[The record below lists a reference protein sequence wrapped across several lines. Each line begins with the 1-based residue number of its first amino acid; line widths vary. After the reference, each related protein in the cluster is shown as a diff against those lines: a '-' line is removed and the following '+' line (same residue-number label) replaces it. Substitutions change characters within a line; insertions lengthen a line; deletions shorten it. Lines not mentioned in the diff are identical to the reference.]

1 MILPWRTVLSVR
13 TVSCCLFAVLGT
25 PSLAGADDGAA
36 MFRSSE
42 SHSGA
47 YAGAPAGAY
56 AGLQWRYQ
64 TSGAVRSSPVVS
76 NGTVY
81 VGSSDGELYALDAS
95 SGSLR
100 WRFDAGSAVLSSP
113 AVANGRAYVQ
123 GYDGTVYALDARSG
137 ATVWQRKTGADA
149 ALPWGHESGEFYVSS
164 PVHAGGALYAGSG
177 DGCLYALDP
186 ADGHVRWRTQTGGR
200 IRSSPAVANGVAYA
214 GAYDG
219 VLYAVDVRDGRII
232 WRYATAGS
240 TLRSAD
246 FGYDRR
252 SIQSSP
258 AVGEGA
264 VFVGSRDGS
273 LYAVDAKRGTLR
285 WHVSADVYWYI
296 GSPALYDGLVFADN
310 SDARFVQALD
320 AKTGKEVWRFKNDTN
335 FFSSPTVAGGTV
347 YAGDFN
353 GNFFALDERT
363 GRKLWR
369 VRTQDRIL
377 SSAAVVGQRAYVGSD
392 DGAVYALNVGQHPLH
407 RAVFFDPALAPRA
420 MLQPSEPVKTWFAA
434 RDYEVLDANALAAF
448 MKARTADG
456 EPSVVVFA
464 EDVMPASVAAG
475 GSEALLRH
483 YLARGGKVV
492 WLGWPPLIA
501 PFEQKDFDLSDLDRT
516 APQRLLG
523 VSFERGNFDRMTA
536 QPTPAGKRWG
546 LSGWW
551 LSAWAADPATVTTV
565 LATDELGLAS
575 AWVRSYGGP
584 EGTGFVT
591 VPLQTARGTPV
602 NLDAI
607 QTAAEYLPRT
617 EASG

>member
-1 MILPWRTVLSVR
+1 MIRLRRIVLSVR
-13 TVSCCLFAVLGT
+13 TVSCCIITVLAV
-25 PSLAGADDGAA
+25 SSHARADDGPA

-47 YAGAPAGAY
+47 YASAPADQY
-56 AGLQWRYQ
+56 AGLQWRFQ
-64 TSGAVRSSPVVS
+64 TGGAVRSSPVVS
-76 NGTVY
+76 DGAVY
-81 VGSSDGELYALDAS
+81 FGSSDGGLYALDAS

-113 AVANGRAYVQ
+113 ATANGRVYLQ

-137 ATVWQRKTGADA
+137 ATLWQRKTGADV
-149 ALPWGHESGEFYVSS
+149 ALAWGHESGEFYVSS
-164 PVHAGGALYAGSG
+164 PVLAGGVLYLGSG
-177 DGCLYALDP
+177 DGFLYALDP
-186 ADGHVRWRTQTGGR
+186 TDGHVRWRTQTGGR
-200 IRSSPAVANGVAYA
+200 IRSSPAVAGGVAYV

-258 AVGEGA
+258 AVGDGA

-273 LYAVDAKRGTLR
+273 LYAVEANSGTLR
-285 WHVSADVYWYI
+285 WSVSANVFWYI
-296 GSPALYDGLVFADN
+296 GSPAFHDGLVFADN

-320 AKTGKEVWRFKNDTN
+320 ARTGKEVWRFKNDTN
-335 FFSSPTVAGGTV
+335 FFSSPAVAGNAV

-353 GNFFALDERT
+353 GSFFALDERT

-377 SSAAVVGQRAYVGSD
+377 SSAAVAGRRAYVGSD
-392 DGAVYALNVGQHPLH
+392 DGAVYALNVAQRPLH

-420 MLQPSEPVKTWFAA
+420 MLQPSEPVKTWFAN
-434 RDYEVLDANALAAF
+434 RDYEVLDANALAPF
-448 MKARTADG
+448 MKARLADG
-456 EPSVVVFA
+456 EPSVIVFA
-464 EDVMPASVAAG
+464 EDIMPASAAAG
-475 GSEALLRH
+475 GSDSVLRR
-483 YLARGGKVV
+483 YLARGGKAV

-501 PFEQKDFDLSDLDRT
+501 PFEQKDFDLSDLDR
-516 APQRLLG
+516 AGPQRLLG

-536 QPTPAGKRWG
+536 RPTAIGKRWG

-565 LATDELGLAS
+565 LATDELGLAA
-575 AWVRSYGGP
+575 AWVRSFGGP
-584 EGTGFVT
+584 DGTGFVA
-591 VPLQTARGTPV
+591 VPLQTARGIPL
-602 NLDAI
+602 NLDTI
-607 QTAAEYLPRT
+607 QAAAEYLPRT
-617 EASG
+617 TPGA

>member
-1 MILPWRTVLSVR
+1 MIRLWRIVLSVR
-13 TVSCCLFAVLGT
+13 TVSCCIITVLAA
-25 PSLAGADDGAA
+25 SSHARADDGPA

-47 YAGAPAGAY
+47 YASAPADQY

-64 TSGAVRSSPVVS
+64 TGGAVRSSPVV
-76 NGTVY
+76 GDGAVY
-81 VGSSDGELYALDAS
+81 VGSSDGGLYALDAA

-113 AVANGRAYVQ
+113 ATANGRVYLQ

-137 ATVWQRKTGADA
+137 ATLWQRKTGTDV

-164 PVHAGGALYAGSG
+164 P
-177 DGCLYALDP
+177 
-186 ADGHVRWRTQTGGR
+186 
-200 IRSSPAVANGVAYA
+200 AVAGGVAYV

-240 TLRSAD
+240 TLRSAG

-258 AVGEGA
+258 AVGDGA

-273 LYAVDAKRGTLR
+273 LYAVEANSGTLR
-285 WHVSADVYWYI
+285 WSVSANVFWYI
-296 GSPALYDGLVFADN
+296 GSPAFHDGLVFADN

-320 AKTGKEVWRFKNDTN
+320 ARTGKEVWRFKNDTN
-335 FFSSPTVAGGTV
+335 FFSSPAVAGNAV

-353 GNFFALDERT
+353 GSFFALDERT

-377 SSAAVVGQRAYVGSD
+377 SSAAVAGRRAYVGSD
-392 DGAVYALNVGQHPLH
+392 DGAVYALNVAQRPLH
-407 RAVFFDPALAPRA
+407 RAVFFDAALAPRA
-420 MLQPSEPVKTWFAA
+420 MLQPSEPVKTWFAN
-434 RDYEVLDANALAAF
+434 REYEVLDANALAPF
-448 MKARTADG
+448 MTARLADG
-456 EPSVVVFA
+456 EPSVIVFA
-464 EDVMPASVAAG
+464 EDIMPVSVGSG
-475 GSEALLRH
+475 GSDSVLRR
-483 YLARGGKVV
+483 YLARGGKAV

-501 PFEQKDFDLSDLDRT
+501 PFEQKDFDLSDLDRA

-523 VSFERGNFDRMTA
+523 VSFKLDNFDRMTA
-536 QPTPAGKRWG
+536 RPTTIGQRWG

-551 LSAWAADPATVTTV
+551 LSA
-565 LATDELGLAS
+565 
-575 AWVRSYGGP
+575 
-584 EGTGFVT
+584 TGFVA
-591 VPLQTARGTPV
+591 VPLQTARGIPL
-602 NLDAI
+602 NLDTI
-607 QTAAEYLPRT
+607 QAAAEYFPRT
-617 EASG
+617 TPGS